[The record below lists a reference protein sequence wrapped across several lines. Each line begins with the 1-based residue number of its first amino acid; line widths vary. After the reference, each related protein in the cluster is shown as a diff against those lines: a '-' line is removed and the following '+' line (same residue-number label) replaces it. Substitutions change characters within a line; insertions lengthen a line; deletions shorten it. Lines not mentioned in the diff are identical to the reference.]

1 MKPSSVALRC
11 SLIRPSSS
19 CGVGGSSLRPPS
31 GATFLADL
39 LPSPAVDP
47 FDHIQ
52 SRSPPFS
59 SWFVIGST
67 NPGSMYDEESD
78 GLGTLVVEFSCSR
91 RLRWPVACA
100 RSAPRRMLRRLSQGS
115 QHPEASLAPCHT
127 RKPQG
132 VRFGNCVSMRPT
144 SAGSSRIAE
153 RSNKGSTRTLP
164 PPLATSP
171 PTCCL

>member
-100 RSAPRRMLRRLSQGS
+100 RSAPRRMLRR
-115 QHPEASLAPCHT
+115 ACHKGVNIRRRAWDRAT
-127 RKPQG
+127 QG